1 MTRLV
6 FIAFAGMAL
15 LVSLES
21 ALAEPVMFTA
31 KLSSDAQGEQKPS
44 SGTGSA
50 TVVIDA
56 AAHTLQVS
64 VTFAGLQSPTTAAHI
79 HCLCTEPPGAQTTNA
94 ATLVPTF
101 PEFPLGV
108 TSGTY
113 SGAFDTSK
121 ADTYSP
127 RFLKASG
134 GTAASAEAALFS
146 GMSAGQTY
154 LNVHTVGT
162 ERLGEIRGFLQ
173 KAK

>member
-6 FIAFAGMAL
+6 FIAFVWMPL
-15 LVSLES
+15 FVSLES
-21 ALAEPVMFTA
+21 AIAEPVTFTA
-31 KLSSDAQGEQKPS
+31 KLSSDAQGQQNAS

-50 TVVIDA
+50 TVVIDP

-64 VTFAGLQSPTTAAHI
+64 ITFAGLQSPTTAAHI

-101 PEFPLGV
+101 PGFPLTV

-113 SGAFDTSK
+113 SGTFDTSK

-127 RFLKASG
+127 RFLAASG

-146 GMSAGQTY
+146 GMLAGQTY

-162 ERLGEIRGFLQ
+162 ERFGEIRGFLQ
-173 KAK
+173 REK